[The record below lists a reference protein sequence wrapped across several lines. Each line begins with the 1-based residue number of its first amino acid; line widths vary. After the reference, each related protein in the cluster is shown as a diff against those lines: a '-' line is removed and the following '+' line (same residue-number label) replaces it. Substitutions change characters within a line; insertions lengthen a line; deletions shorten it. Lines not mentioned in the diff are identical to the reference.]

1 MSDNTGGS
9 AFPQVDLKDSYGR
22 LVPDRQAGMT
32 LRDWFAGQA
41 ASGICSSR
49 DEAGVLLEHG
59 YEWIATEAYRVAD
72 AMLKERNK

>member
-1 MSDNTGGS
+1 MSRETGGP
-9 AFPQVDLKDSYGR
+9 AFPRSESLQHSQHITG
-22 LVPDRQAGMT
+22 GMT

>member
-1 MSDNTGGS
+1 MSDYTGGH
-9 AFPQVDLKDSYGR
+9 AFPAMHFDLRD
-22 LVPDRQAGMT
+22 DEHGMT

>member
-1 MSDNTGGS
+1 MSDNTGGH
-9 AFPQVDLKDSYGR
+9 AFPAMHFDLRD
-22 LVPDRQAGMT
+22 DEHGMT

-49 DEAGVLLEHG
+49 DEAGVMLEHG